1 MPYRFVNHEWYC
13 RGNSKQLERE
23 REREREREGVGKQ
36 RKLNANFVR
45 ELMRR
50 LAARVERRNLC
61 GACVTRDLI
70 NVTDYRNRVAR

>member
-1 MPYRFVNHEWYC
+1 LSREFQTV
-13 RGNSKQLERE
+13 GERE
-23 REREREREGVGKQ
+23 RERERERVGKQ

-50 LAARVERRNLC
+50 LAARVERRNLD

-70 NVTDYRNRVAR
+70 NMTDYRNRVAR